1 MKQTLL
7 HSHQKKPQCLYFPTR
22 FLRKIIGYVYFTVS
36 DINFLS
42 RYKKE
47 QTSKIWV
54 PFCLQSSIKI
64 HQVCW
69 YVALWLNISSLPET
83 KINIKDMKTTSI
95 LQQYNVNIIVNTLQ
109 KQLSWVRNNLPSFRS
124 FESSYQCFKKV
135 GTFVI
140 SEEDPKFH
148 T

>member
-1 MKQTLL
+1 
-7 HSHQKKPQCLYFPTR
+7 
-22 FLRKIIGYVYFTVS
+22 
-36 DINFLS
+36 
-42 RYKKE
+42 
-47 QTSKIWV
+47 
-54 PFCLQSSIKI
+54 
-64 HQVCW
+64 
-69 YVALWLNISSLPET
+69 
-83 KINIKDMKTTSI
+83 MKTTSI